1 MTKQFPYYIEDW
13 ILWMGSK
20 RDDLGNEIDFPY
32 YRTPPVKLAN
42 YDVSFVNRSAEAIGR
57 GIGFTERQL
66 GTAAKIVAKYQRQIS
81 GKLDTDI
88 GYLTE
93 SPLPPHRLDI
103 REVDRSFN
111 IRKHT
116 DHYAVRFPYNAP
128 MVDAM
133 HKLSARSTGDYS
145 WNKSNRHW
153 HIGLT
158 EPNLAF
164 LREFVQSH
172 NSHSWGIDAA
182 TQKDFAAV
190 DTALENIYAHVP
202 YLELTDTGLTV
213 FNSNPNLDSA
223 LNSFDFGQDLAN
235 AAFSAD
241 NYGLRIGTNLTT
253 AVRNQH
259 PAIADILLASQ
270 RQLIEDTKTLEV
282 KVHAGTLEQFMKTVH
297 CDYWIFANYDA
308 RGHNLSETALN
319 IDVPGEKIFVTH
331 SKQQAVADVVDEIN
345 RSGQHRIVVLC
356 DNSMLTT
363 RLWHMLLSKNIFRL
377 IYMHGGTSV

>member
-1 MTKQFPYYIEDW
+1 
-13 ILWMGSK
+13 MGSK

-32 YRTPPVKLAN
+32 YRTPPIKLAN

-57 GIGFTERQL
+57 STGFTDRQL

-81 GKLDTDI
+81 SKLGIDI

-93 SPLPPHRLDI
+93 LPHPPHRLDI

-111 IRKHT
+111 IRKHS
-116 DHYAVRFPYNAP
+116 DHYAVQFPYNPA

-133 HKLSARSTGDYS
+133 HRLSARGTGDYS
-145 WNKSNRHW
+145 WNKTAHAW
-153 HIGLT
+153 HIGPT
-158 EPNLAF
+158 EPNLAS

-190 DTALENIYAHVP
+190 DAALGNIYAHVP

-213 FNSNPNLDSA
+213 FNSNSSLDAA
-223 LNSFDFGQDLAN
+223 LNSFDFDQDLAN

-241 NYGLRIGTNLTT
+241 NYGLHIGPNLTE
-253 AVRNQH
+253 AVQQQH
-259 PAIADILLASQ
+259 PAIANILLASQ

-297 CDYWIFANYDA
+297 CDHWIFANYDG
-308 RGHNLSETALN
+308 RGHNISEIAVN

-331 SKQQAVADVVDEIN
+331 SKQQAVADIVDDLN
-345 RSGQHRIVVLC
+345 RSGQQRIVVLC

-363 RLWHMLLSKNIFRL
+363 RLWHVLLSKHISRL

>member
-1 MTKQFPYYIEDW
+1 
-13 ILWMGSK
+13 MGSK

-32 YRTPPVKLAN
+32 YRTPPIKLAN

-57 GIGFTERQL
+57 GTGFTERQL
-66 GTAAKIVAKYQRQIS
+66 GTAAKIVAKYQRQIT
-81 GKLDTDI
+81 GKLDIDV
-88 GYLTE
+88 GYLIG

-103 REVDRSFN
+103 REVDRSFS
-111 IRKHT
+111 IRKHS
-116 DHYAVRFPYNAP
+116 DHYTVRFPYNPA
-128 MVDAM
+128 MVDSM
-133 HKLSARSTGDYS
+133 HKLSAHSTGDYS
-145 WNKSNRHW
+145 WDKNNRCW
-153 HIGLT
+153 QVGLT
-158 EPNLAF
+158 EPNLAL
-164 LREFVQSH
+164 LRDFVSNH

-190 DTALENIYAHVP
+190 DAALGNIYAHVP

-241 NYGLRIGTNLTT
+241 NYGLRIGPNLTT

-297 CDYWIFANYDA
+297 CDQWIFANYDG
-308 RGHNLSETALN
+308 RGHNLSETAVN

-345 RSGQHRIVVLC
+345 RSGQQRIVVLC
-356 DNSMLTT
+356 DNSMLTK
-363 RLWHMLLSKNIFRL
+363 RLWNMLLSKNIFRL